1 MVDYKYKLSIIIP
14 AYNVE
19 QYLERCIESCEKQDI
34 SCRNYEILIVDD
46 GSTDSTLSI
55 ANRLSIKYENIK
67 IFSQENQGQSIARNL
82 GLRKSSGKYIWFID
96 SDDYIKEN
104 CLRQSLQ
111 TLEENHLEILSFRME
126 VFRNNGR
133 SFISKLEDFEINKVY
148 DGEYLIMN
156 NVIVGSVCSRI
167 FLKSFLDKYRLVFFP
182 KILHQDSEFTLRC
195 FSLVKRMLFLDEVFY
210 FYEFNENSSTRE
222 KSYEKQKKSH
232 LSLAQIS
239 ANIRDFANGNN
250 VISEKLKRYLLRR
263 ANSMIISQLLTYIL
277 HSNPYKKQLIN
288 DYLELSKSLNIYP
301 IKGRSVRFYSNI
313 LIPILNLESIYLYL
327 TRIKK

>member
-1 MVDYKYKLSIIIP
+1 MEDYKYKISMIIP

-34 SCRNYEILIVDD
+34 SCSEYEILIVDD

-55 ANRLSIKYENIK
+55 ANCLSTKYKNIK
-67 IFSQENQGQSIARNL
+67 VFSQENQGQSIARNF
-82 GLRKSSGKYIWFID
+82 GLRESRGKYIWFID

-111 TLEENHLEILSFRME
+111 ALEENHLEILSFRME
-126 VFRNNGR
+126 VFKNDGC
-133 SFISKLEDFEINKVY
+133 SFISNLEDFEINKVY

-167 FLKSFLDKYRLVFFP
+167 FLKSFLDEHRLYFFP
-182 KILHQDSEFTLRC
+182 RILHQDSEFTLRC

-210 FYEFNENSSTRE
+210 SYEFNENSSTRE

-239 ANIRDFANGNN
+239 ANIRNFANENN
-250 VISEKLKRYLLRR
+250 VISEKLKIYLLRR
-263 ANSMIISQLLTYIL
+263 ANTMVVSQLLTYIL
-277 HSNPYKKQLIN
+277 HRNPYKKQLIN
-288 DYLELSKSLNIYP
+288 DYLKLSKSLNIYP
-301 IKGRSVRFYSNI
+301 IKGRSVKFYNTI
-313 LIPILNLESIYLYL
+313 LIPILNLEVIFLFL
-327 TRIKK
+327 TKIKK